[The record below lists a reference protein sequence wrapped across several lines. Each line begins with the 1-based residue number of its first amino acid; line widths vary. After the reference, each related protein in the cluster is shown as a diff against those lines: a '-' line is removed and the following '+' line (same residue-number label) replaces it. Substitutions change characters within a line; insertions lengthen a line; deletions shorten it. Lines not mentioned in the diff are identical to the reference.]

1 MFNRTQT
8 PRPKPLCPVCQ
19 AIRRTLFLSIG
30 LGIFAYYAFS
40 PELRSSDGFA
50 TLLEYLT
57 IANVGI
63 AMFVG
68 IAAKLS
74 FGVVNHFRQK

>member
-19 AIRRTLFLSIG
+19 AIRRTLFLIIG

-40 PELRSSDGFA
+40 PELRRNDSFA
-50 TLLEYLT
+50 NLLEYLT
-57 IANVGI
+57 IANVSI
-63 AMFVG
+63 AMLVG
-68 IAAKLS
+68 ITAKLS
-74 FGVVNHFRQK
+74 FGLVKHFRQK